1 MDQALIDKYSD
12 EWKQIGE
19 YRSPWGPDA
28 REPMRNYV
36 ITERENF
43 ERLFR
48 HEKPAYI
55 PNITEMTAFSPTRPA
70 LTIPMVNSTTTIVPK
85 APVAANIGSSSSPM
99 TGSVMPRLPASRTS
113 NTPNAINN
121 RLTGT
126 KANP

>member
-19 YRSPWGPDA
+19 YRSPWGVDA

-55 PNITEMTAFSPTRPA
+55 PNITEMTATRGY
-70 LTIPMVNSTTTIVPK
+70 LRS
-85 APVAANIGSSSSPM
+85 
-99 TGSVMPRLPASRTS
+99 
-113 NTPNAINN
+113 
-121 RLTGT
+121 
-126 KANP
+126 